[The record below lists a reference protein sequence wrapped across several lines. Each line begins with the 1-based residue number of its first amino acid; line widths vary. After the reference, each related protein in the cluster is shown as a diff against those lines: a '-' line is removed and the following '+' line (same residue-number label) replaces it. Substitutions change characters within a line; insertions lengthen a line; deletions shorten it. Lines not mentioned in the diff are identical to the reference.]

1 MQVNGWETGEIC
13 EILRES
19 YEQQAAEWEAQLL
32 RISQDFNQ
40 RMDFIIAVEWVA
52 FGLACLALAMLVIRT
67 IHERK
72 SGRHSA

>member
-67 IHERK
+67 IRERK